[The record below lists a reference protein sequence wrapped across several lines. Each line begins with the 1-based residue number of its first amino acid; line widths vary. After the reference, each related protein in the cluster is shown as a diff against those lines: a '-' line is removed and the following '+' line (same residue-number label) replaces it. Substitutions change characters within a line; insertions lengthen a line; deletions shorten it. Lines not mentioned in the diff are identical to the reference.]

1 MPSDQDESRALWQ
14 DEEEQEWEFLDPA
27 GGSPVA
33 GTLPAEEDQSSLP
46 EEIDTDDLPEPDTT
60 SDLLPWNRAPLLS
73 KETLRTVARQFSPVL
88 VPLPFA
94 LLVFLFTLPATFQ
107 GPPAHPSVLVMGT
120 LLVALTILQGAL
132 LYFAGSN
139 DTLWILY
146 IAGGYAL
153 FIVLGV
159 FAVFGPGAALL
170 ALGIL
175 ALLTLIAAQ
184 RGIRPI
190 REGYVDLVEAFG
202 KYTHT
207 LHPGLNLLMPW
218 EKVSLRLNTQESTW
232 TCPQQRV
239 PTSREQD
246 VQLTA
251 TISYQLLPEDAYL
264 AALTVKDW
272 EASLQALFTG
282 TIQSVVNELTPG
294 DFVTWTQS
302 AYVRAS
308 SDADIFNPTTT
319 ATRWDRINTMLSRR
333 MQDRVAA
340 WGVQINGVQIQDIT
354 LLPNASAIPDKR
366 GAGDTGGTTEM
377 IRPEPVRQEKAET
390 AQRAPQAAAPSS
402 GGKLPEVETL
412 KYMYNA
418 IRQNTITDPAM
429 ILDTARQFE
438 RLANDPV
445 ASKNIDFD
453 AARAATTLR
462 QRAQK
467 MQEQAQTRAR
477 QAQKQEG

>member
-1 MPSDQDESRALWQ
+1 
-14 DEEEQEWEFLDPA
+14 
-27 GGSPVA
+27 
-33 GTLPAEEDQSSLP
+33 
-46 EEIDTDDLPEPDTT
+46 
-60 SDLLPWNRAPLLS
+60 
-73 KETLRTVARQFSPVL
+73 
-88 VPLPFA
+88 
-94 LLVFLFTLPATFQ
+94 
-107 GPPAHPSVLVMGT
+107 
-120 LLVALTILQGAL
+120 
-132 LYFAGSN
+132 
-139 DTLWILY
+139 
-146 IAGGYAL
+146 
-153 FIVLGV
+153 
-159 FAVFGPGAALL
+159 
-170 ALGIL
+170 
-175 ALLTLIAAQ
+175 
-184 RGIRPI
+184 
-190 REGYVDLVEAFG
+190 
-202 KYTHT
+202 
-207 LHPGLNLLMPW
+207 
-218 EKVSLRLNTQESTW
+218 
-232 TCPQQRV
+232 
-239 PTSREQD
+239 
-246 VQLTA
+246 
-251 TISYQLLPEDAYL
+251 
-264 AALTVKDW
+264 
-272 EASLQALFTG
+272 
-282 TIQSVVNELTPG
+282 
-294 DFVTWTQS
+294 
-302 AYVRAS
+302 
-308 SDADIFNPTTT
+308 
-319 ATRWDRINTMLSRR
+319 